1 MADDH
6 ALAAEL
12 AAAAGRLLLGVR
24 DEMGFADGRALKDT
38 GDLRSHEYLMAALAE
53 RCPGDAVLS
62 EEGRSSV
69 AGKRSKGDDRAPT
82 RNTGEDERL
91 SASRVWIIDPLDG
104 TREFSEEGRRD
115 WAVHVALWERDAAG
129 AARLSAGAVA
139 LPAQGLT
146 LRTEATGGAV
156 LVRDDPGEPD
166 PVTAGSDTARRGLP
180 REVPLHVPAPDPGK
194 LRIAVSRTR
203 PPEFVQRL
211 AEKLEKAVA
220 GGVGGRPPSEGIDV
234 ELVPIGSAG
243 AKISAVLLGEV
254 DAYVHAGGQYE
265 WDSAAPAAVAL
276 AAGAHASRVDGSP
289 LEYNRRDPRLPDI
302 LVCHPVSASTLLTG
316 IGTLGTGGSGGS
328 SPHRENAGDSL
339 PD

>member
-1 MADDH
+1 MTERAAADDH

-24 DEMGFADGRALKDT
+24 DEVGFADGRALKDT

-69 AGKRSKGDDRAPT
+69 AGKRSRGDDRAPT
-82 RNTGEDERL
+82 RNTGEAERL

-146 LRTEATGGAV
+146 LRTDATGGAS
-156 LVRDDPGEPD
+156 LVRDDAGEPD
-166 PVTAGSDTARRGLP
+166 PVTAGSDAARRGLP
-180 REVPLHVPAPDPGK
+180 REVPLHAPAPDAGK

-211 AEKLEKAVA
+211 AENLDL
-220 GGVGGRPPSEGIDV
+220 DV

-276 AAGAHASRVDGSP
+276 AAGAHASRIDGAP
-289 LEYNRRDPRLPDI
+289 LEYNRKDPRLPDI

-316 IGTLGTGGSGGS
+316 IGDVS
-328 SPHRENAGDSL
+328 DSL
-339 PD
+339 PG

>member
-1 MADDH
+1 MTEKTADDH

-12 AAAAGRLLLGVR
+12 AMVAGGLLLGVR
-24 DEMGFADGRALKDT
+24 AEVGFADARNLKDT
-38 GDLRSHEYLMAALAE
+38 GDLRSHEYLMAALRE

-69 AGKRSKGDDRAPT
+69 AAKRSDGDDRAPT
-82 RNTGEDERL
+82 ANSSDADRR
-91 SASRVWIIDPLDG
+91 SAGRVWIIDPLDG
-104 TREFSEEGRRD
+104 TREFSEAGRRD
-115 WAVHVALWERDAAG
+115 WAVHVALWTRDETGAG
-129 AARLSAGAVA
+129 RLAAGAVA

-146 LRTEATGGAV
+146 LRTSATGGAL
-156 LVRDDPGEPD
+156 LVRDDPADQPG
-166 PVTAGSDTARRGLP
+166 
-180 REVPLHVPAPDPGK
+180 EVPLHAPAPDAGK

-203 PPEFVQRL
+203 PPAFVQRL
-211 AEKLEKAVA
+211 AERLDLE
-220 GGVGGRPPSEGIDV
+220 V

-276 AAGAHASRVDGSP
+276 AAGAHATRIDGSV
-289 LEYNRRDPRLPDI
+289 LAYNREDPRLPDI

-316 IGTLGTGGSGGS
+316 IRDVSD
-328 SPHRENAGDSL
+328 AL
-339 PD
+339 PA